1 MKENEKIEIKNIF
14 KEIKKGNK
22 NEIELLYKKYQKL
35 VYAISFSILKNKEN
49 SEDVVQKV
57 FLKIWKMNKEK
68 LPTKNETSW
77 LYSLTKNETLN
88 FIRYRKNEINFDNLY
103 YIGDE
108 DTEIQKIIEQDKF
121 NKLINELNLQ
131 EREIV
136 SLKVLSNLSF
146 KEISKM
152 LNIPIGTVQWK
163 YYKAIK
169 TLKIILSNLT
179 IFLVCSSSL
188 ITRLLK
194 SMNRISNSLE
204 IIEDKINITVTIVD
218 IGLLCLSII
227 FLLIT
232 IFFTKYQQN
241 LKKKVSK

>member
-68 LPTKNETSW
+68 LPTKNETTW

-121 NKLINELNLQ
+121 KLKQAHSKYLE
-131 EREIV
+131 
-136 SLKVLSNLSF
+136 
-146 KEISKM
+146 KETKS
-152 LNIPIGTVQWK
+152 VQH
-163 YYKAIK
+163 I
-169 TLKIILSNLT
+169 
-179 IFLVCSSSL
+179 
-188 ITRLLK
+188 
-194 SMNRISNSLE
+194 
-204 IIEDKINITVTIVD
+204 
-218 IGLLCLSII
+218 
-227 FLLIT
+227 
-232 IFFTKYQQN
+232 
-241 LKKKVSK
+241 